1 MNAIGAAKA
10 YRSGTHRTVAPD
22 ETLRRGLRYAPVMGI
37 TRIAN
42 VTGLDSIGIPVV
54 MVCRPNSRSL
64 AVSQGKGLELAA
76 AKASGLM
83 ESIET
88 YHAETI
94 TLPLRLCSYEEIRYT
109 LPVVDVRRLP
119 AVSTSPFNANSRI
132 LWCEGRDLMSGEPV
146 WVPYELVHT
155 DYTWPQA
162 AGSGCFASTSNG
174 LASGN
179 HILEAISHGICE
191 VVERDSTTLWRFR
204 DQAARDSSRLDLA
217 TVDDPACIQVL
228 ERIGRAGLATDAW
241 ETTSDIGIAS
251 FICVIYSPRAEPAR
265 KIPPALGSGAHP
277 ARSVALLRAL
287 TEAAQGRLTQIAGSR
302 DDAGRNR
309 YGDHRYALTLDGL
322 RRRRSGAAARTFRNA
337 PDWDSDS
344 FDSDVRWEL
353 DRLRDAG
360 IDTVIVVD
368 LTKDAFKIPVVRVI
382 IPGLEGLNEVPGY
395 VSGKRAR
402 EVAAGNR

>member
-1 MNAIGAAKA
+1 MNAIGAAKTF
-10 YRSGTHRTVAPD
+10 RSGTHRTMAPD
-22 ETLRRGLRYAPVMGI
+22 ETLRRGLRFAPVMGI

-64 AVSQGKGLELAA
+64 AVSQGKGLDLVA

-94 TLPLRLCSYEEIRYT
+94 TFPLRLCSYEEIRYEHRA
-109 LPVVDVRRLP
+109 VDVWRLP
-119 AVSTSPFNANSRI
+119 ATSKSAFNPNSRI
-132 LWCEGRDLMSGEPV
+132 LWCEGHDLVNEEPV
-146 WVPYELVHT
+146 WVPYDLVHT
-155 DYTWPQA
+155 DYTWPQP

-179 HILEAISHGICE
+179 HVLEAISHAICE
-191 VVERDSTTLWRFR
+191 VVERDATTLWRIQ
-204 DQAARDSSRLDLA
+204 DATARDSSRVDPA
-217 TVDDPACIQVL
+217 TVDDPACTQTL
-228 ERIGRAGLATDAW
+228 ELIERAGLATAVW

-251 FICVIYSPRAEPAR
+251 FICVLYSPQDEPAR
-265 KIPPALGSGAHP
+265 KIPPAIGSGAHP

-322 RRRRSGAAARTFRNA
+322 RRPRAAATARSFRNA

-344 FDSDVRWEL
+344 FESDVAWEL
-353 DRLRDAG
+353 DRLRHVGVDR
-360 IDTVIVVD
+360 VIVVD

-395 VSGKRAR
+395 VPGKRAR
-402 EVAAGNR
+402 EVAVGNR

>member
-1 MNAIGAAKA
+1 VNGVGAAKA

-22 ETLRRGLRYAPVMGI
+22 ETLRRGLRFAPVMGI

-42 VTGLDSIGIPVV
+42 VTGLDSVGIPVV

-64 AVSQGKGLELAA
+64 AVSQGKGLDLTA

-94 TLPLRLCSYEEIRYT
+94 TFALRLCSYEEIRYT
-109 LPVVDVRRLP
+109 HRTVDVRRLP
-119 AVSTSPFNANSRI
+119 TISIGAFNPNARI
-132 LWCEGRDLMSGEPV
+132 LWCEGHDLMHEESV

-155 DYTWPQA
+155 DFTWPQP
-162 AGSGCFASTSNG
+162 AGSGAFASTSNG

-179 HILEAISHGICE
+179 HVLEAISHAICE
-191 VVERDSTTLWRFR
+191 VVERDATTLWRIR
-204 DQAARDSSRLDLA
+204 DPGARDSSRVDLA
-217 TVDDPACIQVL
+217 TIDDPACKQVL
-228 ERIGRAGLATDAW
+228 ERIESAGLATAAW

-251 FICVIYSPRAEPAR
+251 FICVIFTPRDEPIR
-265 KIPPALGSGAHP
+265 KIPPAIGSGTHP

-309 YGDHRYALTLDGL
+309 YGDHRYTETLESL
-322 RRRRSGAAARTFRNA
+322 RRPGAAARSFREA

-344 FDSDVRWEL
+344 FDSDVAWEM
-353 DRLRDAG
+353 DRLRGAG
-360 IDTVIVVD
+360 IERVIVVD

-382 IPGLEGLNEVPGY
+382 VPGLEGLNEVPGY
-395 VSGKRAR
+395 VPGRRAR
-402 EVAAGNR
+402 EVAARNR

>member
-1 MNAIGAAKA
+1 VNAIGAAKT
-10 YRSGTHRTVAPD
+10 YRSGTHRTVTPD
-22 ETLRRGLRYAPVMGI
+22 ETLRRGLRVAPVMGI

-64 AVSQGKGLELAA
+64 AVSQGKGLDLPA

-94 TLPLRLCSYEEIRYT
+94 TFPLRLCSYEEIRYT
-109 LPVVDVRRLP
+109 HRTVDVRQLP
-119 AVSTSPFNANSRI
+119 AISTSAFSPNSRI
-132 LWCEGRDLMSGEPV
+132 LWCEGHDLMNEESV

-155 DYTWPQA
+155 DFTWPQP

-179 HILEAISHGICE
+179 HVLEAISHAICE
-191 VVERDSTTLWRFR
+191 VVERDATTLWRIR
-204 DQAARDSSRLDLA
+204 DPAARESSRVDLA
-217 TVDDPACIQVL
+217 TVDDPACKQVL
-228 ERIGRAGLATDAW
+228 ERIESAGLAIAAW

-251 FICVIYSPRAEPAR
+251 FMCVIFSPRDEPMR
-265 KIPPALGSGAHP
+265 KIPPAIGSGTHP

-309 YGDHRYALTLDGL
+309 YGDHRYSETLDSL
-322 RRRRSGAAARTFRNA
+322 RRPRAGAATRSFRKA
-337 PDWDSDS
+337 PDWNSES
-344 FDSDVRWEL
+344 FDSDVAWEV
-353 DRLRDAG
+353 DRLRDVGVGRA
-360 IDTVIVVD
+360 IVVD

-382 IPGLEGLNEVPGY
+382 VPGLEGLNEVPGY
-395 VSGKRAR
+395 VPGQRAR
-402 EVAAGNR
+402 EVAART

>member
-1 MNAIGAAKA
+1 MNGIGAAKT
-10 YRSGTHRTVAPD
+10 YRSGTHRTVTPD
-22 ETLRRGLRYAPVMGI
+22 ETLRRGLRVAPVMGI

-42 VTGLDSIGIPVV
+42 VTGLDSVGIPVV

-64 AVSQGKGLELAA
+64 AVSQGKGVDLTA

-94 TLPLRLCSYEEIRYT
+94 TFPLRLCSYEEIRYT
-109 LPVVDVRRLP
+109 HRTVDVRQLP
-119 AVSTSPFNANSRI
+119 AISTSAFSPNSRI
-132 LWCEGRDLMSGEPV
+132 LWCEGQDLMNEESV

-155 DYTWPQA
+155 DFTWPQP

-179 HILEAISHGICE
+179 HVLEAISHAICE
-191 VVERDSTTLWRFR
+191 VVERDATTLWRIR
-204 DQAARDSSRLDLA
+204 DPAARDSSRVDLA
-217 TVDDPACIQVL
+217 TVDDPAGKQVL
-228 ERIGRAGLATDAW
+228 DRIESAGLATVAW

-251 FICVIYSPRAEPAR
+251 FMCVIFSPRDEPIR
-265 KIPPALGSGAHP
+265 KIPPAIGSGTHP

-309 YGDHRYALTLDGL
+309 YGDHRYSETLDSL
-322 RRRRSGAAARTFRNA
+322 RRPRAGAATRSFREA

-344 FDSDVRWEL
+344 FDSDVAWEV
-353 DRLRDAG
+353 DRLRDVG
-360 IDTVIVVD
+360 IERVIVVD
-368 LTKDAFKIPVVRVI
+368 LTKDAFKIPVVRAIV
-382 IPGLEGLNEVPGY
+382 PGLEGLNEVPGY
-395 VSGKRAR
+395 VPGQRAR
-402 EVAAGNR
+402 AVAART

>member
-1 MNAIGAAKA
+1 MNGTGAAKR

-22 ETLRRGLRYAPVMGI
+22 ETLRRGLRFAPVMGI

-64 AVSQGKGLELAA
+64 AVSQGKGLDLAA

-94 TLPLRLCSYEEIRYT
+94 TFPLRLCSYEELRYAHRT
-109 LPVVDVRRLP
+109 VDVRRLP
-119 AVSTSPFNANSRI
+119 TNSTSAFNPNSRI
-132 LWCEGRDLMSGEPV
+132 LWCEGHDLMNEEAV
-146 WVPYELVHT
+146 WVPYDLVHT
-155 DYTWPQA
+155 DYTWPQPA
-162 AGSGCFASTSNG
+162 AGGSFASTSNG

-179 HILEAISHGICE
+179 HTLEAISHAICE
-191 VVERDSTTLWRFR
+191 VVERDSTTLWRIQ
-204 DQAARDSSRLDLA
+204 DSTARDSRRLDLT
-217 TVDDPACIQVL
+217 TVDDPACKQVL
-228 ERIGRAGLATDAW
+228 ERIESAGLATAAW

-251 FICVIYSPRAEPAR
+251 FMCVIFSPQEEPTR
-265 KIPPALGSGAHP
+265 NIPPALGSGAHP

-309 YGDHRYALTLDGL
+309 YGDHRYSETLDSL
-322 RRRRSGAAARTFRNA
+322 RRPRAGAAARSFQKA

-344 FDSDVRWEL
+344 LESDVAWEL
-353 DRLRDAG
+353 DRLRAAG
-360 IDTVIVVD
+360 VERAIVVD
-368 LTKDAFKIPVVRVI
+368 LTKDAFRIPVVRVI
-382 IPGLEGLNEVPGY
+382 VPGLEGLNEVPGY
-395 VSGKRAR
+395 VPGHRAR
-402 EVAAGNR
+402 AVAARS